1 MTLLDPV
8 QGHPPVLHSI
18 AAMGTEAP
26 APGQVSLLLVEDDR
40 TIGRHLEIGLIGHG
54 YHVSWARTG
63 GSALAMAGATPPS
76 VALVDLGLPDI
87 DGVEIVRT
95 LRAEHPQL
103 LLVILTAR
111 SEEIDIVVGL
121 DAGADDYLV
130 KPFTVTVLLAR
141 LRAHLRRRSTSTSA
155 ATDPIVIGDLVL
167 DVAARRC
174 LLGGVEVALRPKEF
188 ELLVVLASRPG
199 IAVSREQ
206 LMDQVW
212 DENWFGSTKTLD
224 VTMAALRKRL
234 TQAADHHLSAQAPT
248 ITTLRRHG
256 YRLELPSSRR
266 I

>member
-1 MTLLDPV
+1 
-8 QGHPPVLHSI
+8 
-18 AAMGTEAP
+18 MGTEAP

-40 TIGRHLEIGLIGHG
+40 TIGRHLEIGLTGHG
-54 YHVSWARTG
+54 YCVSWARTG
-63 GSALAMAGATPPS
+63 GSALAVAGATPPS

-95 LRAEHPQL
+95 LRTEHPQL
-103 LLVILTAR
+103 LLIILTAR

-155 ATDPIVIGDLVL
+155 ATGPIVLGDLVL

-234 TQAADHHLSAQAPT
+234 THTADHHPSAQAPT

-256 YRLELPSSRR
+256 YRLELPTSSRTLT
-266 I
+266 

>member
-1 MTLLDPV
+1 
-8 QGHPPVLHSI
+8 VLHSI

>member
-1 MTLLDPV
+1 M
-8 QGHPPVLHSI
+8 LHSI